1 MRVTVDRGLREANG
15 VCAGLVPAV
24 FRLDDEDELH
34 ITDGDVPAGL
44 ADQVRLAVQSCPK
57 TALRLNE

>member
-1 MRVTVDRGLREANG
+1 MRVTVDRDLCEANG

-34 ITDGDVPAGL
+34 ITGGEMPPGL
-44 ADQVRLAVQSCPK
+44 ADQVRYAVQSCPK
-57 TALRLNE
+57 TALKLRE